1 MKIENRKL
9 KSLLF
14 LAFFLLVVLEILTRT
29 YFFISKRD
37 INAFRKDPG
46 RYQGSHFTGYKLSP
60 NFILNHN
67 TLKESINSLGFKSP
81 EIKIKK
87 MENTYRIICIGGSV
101 VYGSFDN
108 EKTWPSFLQRLSN
121 NKKFTEK
128 KVEVINAGIPGYT
141 SFHTLTQF
149 ITKIIDLDPDLIISY
164 QLFTDS
170 WYFGDLNKDVLIA
183 DYFAPYEKKS
193 LIDIIFDTSHF
204 LVLSRAIA
212 GEYVSITNI
221 FRRKKEIIVAD
232 GKKPNKF
239 SENNLY
245 YYERNIRIMALV
257 CEQLGVDLILCI
269 PISLFKETNTKDEQ
283 NLMMHYDKKDYYLDF
298 IKEGKNILHDIAKEF
313 STVYYFDPTSKIDAN
328 INILKDQFHPT
339 IAGNELIAK
348 ELHKYIHT
356 IKYNQ
361 GSLD

>member
-1 MKIENRKL
+1 MRTNYKL
-9 KSLLF
+9 KYIIPIIVFTTILL
-14 LAFFLLVVLEILTRT
+14 ESSTRIYILIT
-29 YFFISKRD
+29 KKD
-37 INAFRKDPG
+37 INAFKQTSN
-46 RYQGSHFTGYKLSP
+46 RYSGSHFTGYKLSP

-149 ITKIIDLDPDLIISY
+149 ITKLIDLDPDLIISY

-170 WYFGDLNKDVLIA
+170 WYFGDLNKDVIIT
-183 DYFAPYEKKS
+183 DNFAPYEKKS
-193 LIDIIFDTSHF
+193 LIDRIFDTSHF

-212 GEYVSITNI
+212 SKYVSITNI
-221 FRRKKEIIVAD
+221 FRRQKDIPVAKR
-232 GKKPNKF
+232 KKPIKF
-239 SENNLY
+239 AENNLY
-245 YYERNIRIMALV
+245 YYQRNIRIMALV

-283 NLMMHYDKKDYYLDF
+283 NLMMHYDKKEYYLDF

-313 STVYYFDPTSKIDAN
+313 STVYYFDPTSKINAN

-339 IAGNELIAK
+339 IAGNELLAK

-356 IKYNQ
+356 IKY
-361 GSLD
+361 D